1 MVSAMNRFTYKICLV
16 VTAIVGL
23 CYLQPQPAKS
33 TIIGPTISF
42 GIISGAGGKVK
53 ATSATDQVKWI
64 GVTTNPITKTIT
76 AIGTG
81 VNTAHFSQYSAN
93 RQPEINSKVKSV
105 SATSPLVSSGGTTP
119 TISLA
124 SVPFG
129 NNSTGMRAPLA
140 AKAPLTGVGTSG
152 TWPISIIGNA
162 GTATALAANGTNC
175 TGVTVAQGVDA
186 SGNAESC
193 ITPAGTYSLPTATSS
208 VLGGVKP
215 DGTTIT
221 NTAGA
226 ISVANPLNQNT
237 TGSADTAVQ
246 LVTKSTS
253 SPLVNIYTVPSRQ
266 YIGAGGT
273 VDFAGFS
280 GMIMV
285 NRYDTGAVTIY
296 LAGGGSV
303 TVVSSVGA
311 QVGSLANHN
320 AIYGYTWTNTGST
333 SDIGFFAVCTRSQ
346 N

>member
-1 MVSAMNRFTYKICLV
+1 MVSGDLMKKLFLLCLLIPALAYSFTYKNNPQTGKPDLV
-16 VTAIVGL
+16 TTSVTDLTDISTGYV
-23 CYLQPQPAKS
+23 PAATFANYTGIGRVPDTRTVNGQALS
-33 TIIGPTISF
+33 SNVTITTIS
-42 GIISGAGGKVK
+42 
-53 ATSATDQVKWI
+53 
-64 GVTTNPITKTIT
+64 
-76 AIGTG
+76 
-81 VNTAHFSQYSAN
+81 
-93 RQPEINSKVKSV
+93 
-105 SATSPLVSSGGTTP
+105 
-119 TISLA
+119 
-124 SVPFG
+124 
-129 NNSTGMRAPLA
+129 
-140 AKAPLTGVGTSG
+140 
-152 TWPISIIGNA
+152 GNA